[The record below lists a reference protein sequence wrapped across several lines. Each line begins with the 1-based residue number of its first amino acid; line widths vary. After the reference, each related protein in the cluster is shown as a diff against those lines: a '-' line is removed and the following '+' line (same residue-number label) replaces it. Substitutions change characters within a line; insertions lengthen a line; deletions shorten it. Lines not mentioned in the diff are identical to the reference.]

1 MQIRVNDLYDPD
13 KTIARELI
21 CRVTYPW
28 EILPLIGDYITML
41 GQTLSE
47 DEYEKVGTNVWIAR
61 DATVA
66 PAAYIGGPAIIDK
79 QAQIRHCAYIRG
91 NAIVGKRAVVGNST
105 ELKNVILFDEVQ
117 VPHYNYVG
125 DSVLGGGAH
134 MGAGAITSNVRSD
147 KNEVI
152 IHTPD
157 RDIRTGLKKCGA
169 FLADRTEVGCQAVL
183 NPGSVVGKDAVIYPL
198 CMVRG
203 CVLPGHIC
211 KSEGRIQKRV
221 EKNTNLL

>member
-1 MQIRVNDLYDPD
+1 MQIMANDLYNPD
-13 KTIARELI
+13 KTIAGELI
-21 CRVTYPW
+21 RRVTYPW
-28 EILPLIGDYITML
+28 EMLPLIGEYIKRL
-41 GQTLSE
+41 GKTLPE
-47 DEYEKVGTNVWIAR
+47 DEYEQVGAYVWIAR
-61 DATVA
+61 DATVT
-66 PAAYIGGPAIIDK
+66 PTAYIGGPAIIDR

-105 ELKNVILFDEVQ
+105 ELKNVILFDDVQ

-125 DSVLGGGAH
+125 DSVLGHGAH

-147 KNEVI
+147 KKEVI
-152 IHTPD
+152 IHAPD

-203 CVLPGHIC
+203 CILPGHIC

-221 EKNTNLL
+221 EKYTDLL